1 MAGHRDLSRFE
12 VSPFVTVV
20 IGDDVEQCMAPIRG
34 NMALYIGGMGARDK
48 NFYNDYA
55 KALGF
60 EDAAVEIQDHFLAGR
75 REEAMRAVPAELIDA
90 CHLVGPADRIR
101 ERLQRWKAA
110 GANGQ
115 VASMLLGTQQPE
127 ALELVASEML

>member
-1 MAGHRDLSRFE
+1 
-12 VSPFVTVV
+12 
-20 IGDDVEQCMAPIRG
+20 
-34 NMALYIGGMGARDK
+34 
-48 NFYNDYA
+48 
-55 KALGF
+55 
-60 EDAAVEIQDHFLAGR
+60 
-75 REEAMRAVPAELIDA
+75 MRAVPAELIDA

-127 ALELVASEML
+127 ALELVAAEML